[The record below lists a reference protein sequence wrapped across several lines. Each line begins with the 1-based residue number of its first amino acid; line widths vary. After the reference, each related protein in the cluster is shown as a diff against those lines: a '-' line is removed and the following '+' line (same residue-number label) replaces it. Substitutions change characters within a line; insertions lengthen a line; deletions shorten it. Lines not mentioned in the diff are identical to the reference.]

1 MSLSSCD
8 LEGSVRHGR
17 SPRASV
23 CGKPRV
29 RPALF
34 FASFRVMFCVS
45 LRHHPRHSPLAF
57 RPAIE
62 PLMESDVNAGSGSN
76 PPPAERG
83 KQLRREKTKALRARY
98 LELFGEES
106 KSSNQALCFGGLHG
120 DCRLVGRRL
129 ESASARP
136 RHRPGRGRRSSAAGS
151 RKFWRELAAAPPGP
165 VRDPRLPAVGTTL
178 QRRYRDRTIIVKIV
192 ADGFEYDGKIY
203 ESLVQSHRW

>member
-29 RPALF
+29 KA
-34 FASFRVMFCVS
+34 RVIFCVIPRHVLRF

-83 KQLRREKTKALRARY
+83 KLHERGTEERDRTVAAREDQGAPGAVLGAVRRGIEIVQSGPFVSAGCMATAGLSEGDLSQRARDRATALAVDVDLRLRARA
-98 LELFGEES
+98 S
-106 KSSNQALCFGGLHG
+106 FGGSWPP
-120 DCRLVGRRL
+120 RRQDRFAIHVCL
-129 ESASARP
+129 
-136 RHRPGRGRRSSAAGS
+136 RSEQRYSG
-151 RKFWRELAAAPPGP
+151 GI
-165 VRDPRLPAVGTTL
+165 GTEPL
-178 QRRYRDRTIIVKIV
+178 
-192 ADGFEYDGKIY
+192 
-203 ESLVQSHRW
+203 S